1 MRGCLSVVLLA
12 VIFVAGVTWFA
23 GPALAAALV
32 TAALA
37 SAGFTSADRTV
48 TVQAQPPLTLLVAHA
63 DSVRIEATGV
73 AFSGIRAGTMDAT
86 LDDVS
91 LLDRTFATIDLR
103 LGDATVRTSGA
114 DVLLSRI
121 DLAGRARQA
130 TAEIALPTLE
140 VAALIEAKVRSVLP
154 VAPTTVRISAPDIVT
169 IEFLGRQL
177 TTRLGVDA
185 QGRLVLEPAG
195 GGIVEAVLFDPST
208 VPGLSLVR
216 VSASD
221 QEVTVNGFADV
232 TRLLP

>member
-1 MRGCLSVVLLA
+1 VRGCLSVLLLA
-12 VIFVAGVTWFA
+12 AIFVAAVTWFV
-23 GPALAAALV
+23 GPALAAGLV

-37 SAGFTSADRTV
+37 SAGFTSAERTV
-48 TVQAQPPLTLLVAHA
+48 TVEAHPPLTLLVAHA

-73 AFSGIRAGTMDAT
+73 SFSGIHAGTMDAT

-91 LLDRTFATIDLR
+91 LLDRTFARIDLR
-103 LGDATVRTSGA
+103 LGDATVRTGGS

-121 DLAGRARQA
+121 DVAGPARNA
-130 TAEIALPTLE
+130 TAQVALPTVE
-140 VAALIEAKVRSVLP
+140 VASLIEAKVRTVLP
-154 VAPTTVRISAPDIVT
+154 VAPTTVRISAPDVVT
-169 IEFLGRQL
+169 IEVLGQQL

-208 VPGLSLVR
+208 VPGLTLVH

-221 QEVTVNGFADV
+221 QEVVVDGFADV